1 MNPAELKQL
10 IEPFGIRPIHGRG
23 QNFLLDESVVAAM
36 VQAAGIG
43 PSDAVVEIGPGPGI
57 LTAALLNRGAEV
69 VAIEIDRKLCALLR
83 HRFTGPAFHLLE
95 GDALSFSNAELLRSF
110 AGRDGGG
117 DYRVVAN
124 LPYAITSPVLEKFL
138 FHEPR
143 PSRLTLMLQR
153 EVTDRILAGRGE
165 MSSLAVMVQTLGRPK
180 KVLDISRHV
189 FFPSPKVDSSVIH
202 IDLKSRT
209 ELDGFFGALPRER
222 YFTVVRRAFSQKRK
236 QLKNSLMEI
245 AGSRQ
250 VLENALIK
258 AKIDP
263 RSRPEDLLPADWAE
277 LVSALQP

>member
-1 MNPAELKQL
+1 ML
-10 IEPFGIRPIHGRG
+10 EPFGIRPIHGRG
-23 QNFLLDESVVAAM
+23 QNFLLDEGVVAAM
-36 VQAAGIG
+36 VEAAGVG

-57 LTAALLNRGAEV
+57 LTVALLNRGAEV
-69 VAIEIDRKLCALLR
+69 VAIEIDPKLCALLR

-95 GDALSFSNAELLRSF
+95 GDALSFSNVELLGSF

-138 FHEPR
+138 FHEPK
-143 PSRLTLMLQR
+143 PSRLTLMVQR
-153 EVTDRILAGRGE
+153 EVADRILAGRGD

-180 KVLDISRHV
+180 KVLDISRHA

-202 IDLKSRT
+202 IDLKSRA
-209 ELDGFFGALPRER
+209 ELDVFFGSLSREV
-222 YFTVVRRAFSQKRK
+222 YFAVARRAFVQKRK
-236 QLKNSLMEI
+236 QLKNSLLEI

-250 VLENALIK
+250 SLEFAFNE

-263 RSRPEDLLPADWAE
+263 MLRPEDLLPADWAA
-277 LVSALQP
+277 LASALQS